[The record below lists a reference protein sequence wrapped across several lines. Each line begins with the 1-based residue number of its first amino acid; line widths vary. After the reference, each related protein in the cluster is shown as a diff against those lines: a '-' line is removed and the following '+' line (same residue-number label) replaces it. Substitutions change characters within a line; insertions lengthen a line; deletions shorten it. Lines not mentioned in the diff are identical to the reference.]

1 MFGKFIIAQSVVN
14 AFEPLGYWIMV
25 GKLFVST
32 VDQVEDKVQESEDAQ
47 KKFKSYY
54 YLIKLIAQQ
63 IRRY

>member
-1 MFGKFIIAQSVVN
+1 
-14 AFEPLGYWIMV
+14 MV

-47 KKFKSYY
+47 KKCKSYY

-63 IRRY
+63 IRHY